1 MVPRIRRGDYG
12 LVQVVEGQYAGRVG
26 YYDGDEGPFAFVHFY
41 GRYISYYVL
50 IRRSWLCPTRMISL
64 ELTQQQACTEG
75 EDQAL
80 EGESL

>member
-41 GRYISYYVL
+41 GLYIV
-50 IRRSWLCPTRMISL
+50 LCP
-64 ELTQQQACTEG
+64 
-75 EDQAL
+75 DQAEL
-80 EGESL
+80 AVPDQDDFVGADTAAGLHGG